1 MNRFLRRIDPWRLL
15 LEPGAVPGM
24 SVPGLIYADGY
35 IESLLEGEDVLTQVA
50 NVACLPGIVGYSL
63 AMPDIHQGY
72 GFPIGG
78 VAAFD
83 VSEGIISPGGV
94 GYDISC
100 GVRLLASKIPADKFR
115 PLADRVLAALFTS
128 VPCGVGSVKDSLG
141 MKELDRILEEGAVR
155 IVRSGRGTEGDLR
168 HIEEGGCLEGADPG
182 SVSPRAKE
190 RGKGQL
196 GTLGSGNH
204 FIEVQETEELYLPDR
219 AAAMGLSRGC
229 VAVMIHCGS
238 RGPGHQVC
246 DDYLKVMR
254 GAMAKYRIAVPD
266 RQLCCAPVDSP
277 EGRQYLGAMKAAA
290 NFATAN
296 RQTIAEA
303 VRGVFSGFF
312 PGERLTTVYDV
323 SHNLASIETHVWEGK
338 KRQVCVHR
346 KGATRAFNG
355 MPVLIPGSMGTASY
369 VLEGTQGAE
378 METFGSACHGAGRV
392 LGRNEAVRRTSGRNI
407 PKELSV
413 KGISVMAEK
422 AGTLGEEAPEAYK
435 DVSAVVEIVHG
446 AGLARKVARLRPLAV
461 MKG

>member
-1 MNRFLRRIDPWRLL
+1 MNRFLKRIDPWRLL

-168 HIEEGGCLEGADPG
+168 HIEEGDA
-182 SVSPRAKE
+182 
-190 RGKGQL
+190 
-196 GTLGSGNH
+196 
-204 FIEVQETEELYLPDR
+204 
-219 AAAMGLSRGC
+219 
-229 VAVMIHCGS
+229 S
-238 RGPGHQVC
+238 RGPIRTAF
-246 DDYLKVMR
+246 LR
-254 GAMAKYRIAVPD
+254 GQRNGAKDSSEPWVREITSSKSRKPRNSTFRIGQP
-266 RQLCCAPVDSP
+266 PWGSP
-277 EGRQYLGAMKAAA
+277 GA
-290 NFATAN
+290 
-296 RQTIAEA
+296 
-303 VRGVFSGFF
+303 
-312 PGERLTTVYDV
+312 
-323 SHNLASIETHVWEGK
+323 AS
-338 KRQVCVHR
+338 Q
-346 KGATRAFNG
+346 
-355 MPVLIPGSMGTASY
+355 
-369 VLEGTQGAE
+369 
-378 METFGSACHGAGRV
+378 
-392 LGRNEAVRRTSGRNI
+392 
-407 PKELSV
+407 
-413 KGISVMAEK
+413 
-422 AGTLGEEAPEAYK
+422 
-435 DVSAVVEIVHG
+435 
-446 AGLARKVARLRPLAV
+446 
-461 MKG
+461 